1 MTDSMANVALPQRP
15 IIPAKKAH
23 RKRKSD
29 QDNAQTGQQDQKG
42 PGQDETSDGWW
53 TEIIHQ
59 HHTLLTSHSRILSA
73 ILKSSPPT
81 SARHD
86 TIAKFLT
93 HTKEML
99 GQVGGLESSAKRR
112 RSNGSDISREPG
124 AKRRNAG
131 DEEDAELLSPSPSGE
146 EGRTASHSV
155 AVKGGKKMRVEQTP
169 PRRMGQASPPREV
182 EVEVDDLRAEVEARL
197 KVKEL
202 AKLKMKEGSKKRR
215 RRSSTLEA
223 DERKREKR
231 VKRESFGKKRG
242 SPEAEAEAEGTVD
255 RKRRR
260 RVT

>member
-1 MTDSMANVALPQRP
+1 MADTMASIALPQRP
-15 IIPAKKAH
+15 IIPIKKAH

-29 QDNAQTGQQDQKG
+29 QDNAQTGQHEQTG
-42 PGQDETSDGWW
+42 PAQDETSDGWW

-73 ILKSSPPT
+73 ILKTSPPA

-86 TIAKFLT
+86 TISKFLAN
-93 HTKEML
+93 TKEML
-99 GQVGGLESSAKRR
+99 GQVGGLENNTKRR
-112 RSNGSDISREPG
+112 RSGGSEVLTEPG
-124 AKRRNAG
+124 AKRRNAA
-131 DEEDAELLSPSPSGE
+131 EEEEAELLSPSPSPSGE
-146 EGRTASHSV
+146 ERGTASHALPV
-155 AVKGGKKMRVEQTP
+155 QGGKKMRVERVEP
-169 PRRMGQASPPREV
+169 PKEV

-197 KVKEL
+197 KVKERE
-202 AKLKMKEGSKKRR
+202 KLKMKEGSKKRR

-242 SPEAEAEAEGTVD
+242 SPEAEVEGKED

>member
-1 MTDSMANVALPQRP
+1 MADIMASIALPQRP
-15 IIPAKKAH
+15 IIPVKKAH

-29 QDNAQTGQQDQKG
+29 QDNARTGQHDQKR
-42 PGQDETSDGWW
+42 PVQNEASDDWW

-73 ILKSSPPT
+73 ILKTSPPA

-86 TIAKFLT
+86 TISKFLT
-93 HTKEML
+93 NTKEML
-99 GQVGGLESSAKRR
+99 GQVGGVENNTKRR
-112 RSNGSDISREPG
+112 RSGGSEVLRERG
-124 AKRRNAG
+124 AKRRNAV
-131 DEEDAELLSPSPSGE
+131 EEEELLSPSPSGE
-146 EGRTASHSV
+146 EGGTASHSV
-155 AVKGGKKMRVEQTP
+155 PLQGGKKMGVERV
-169 PRRMGQASPPREV
+169 SPPEEV

-197 KVKEL
+197 KVKER

-223 DERKREKR
+223 DERKKEKR

-242 SPEAEAEAEGTVD
+242 SPEAEVEGKED
-255 RKRRR
+255 RMKRR

>member
-1 MTDSMANVALPQRP
+1 MGGMTLPQRP
-15 IIPAKKAH
+15 IIAAKKAH

-29 QDNAQTGQQDQKG
+29 QDNAQTGQHDQKG
-42 PGQDETSDGWW
+42 PAQDETSDDWW

-73 ILKSSPPT
+73 ILKTSPPA
-81 SARHD
+81 SARHE
-86 TIAKFLT
+86 TISKFLT
-93 HTKEML
+93 NTREML
-99 GQVGGLESSAKRR
+99 GQVGGLENSTKRR
-112 RSNGSDISREPG
+112 RSGGSDVVREPG

-131 DEEDAELLSPSPSGE
+131 EEEETELLSPSLSGE
-146 EGRTASHSV
+146 EDTTSHSV
-155 AVKGGKKMRVEQTP
+155 PVQGGKKMRVERT
-169 PRRMGQASPPREV
+169 SPLREV

-197 KVKEL
+197 KVKER

-231 VKRESFGKKRG
+231 VKRESIEKRRESFGKKRG
-242 SPEAEAEAEGTVD
+242 SPEAEVEGKED

>member
-1 MTDSMANVALPQRP
+1 
-15 IIPAKKAH
+15 
-23 RKRKSD
+23 
-29 QDNAQTGQQDQKG
+29 
-42 PGQDETSDGWW
+42 
-53 TEIIHQ
+53 
-59 HHTLLTSHSRILSA
+59 
-73 ILKSSPPT
+73 
-81 SARHD
+81 
-86 TIAKFLT
+86 
-93 HTKEML
+93 ML

-112 RSNGSDISREPG
+112 RSNGSDSLREPG

-131 DEEDAELLSPSPSGE
+131 DEEDAELLSPSTSGE
-146 EGRTASHSV
+146 EGGTASHSV
-155 AVKGGKKMRVEQTP
+155 AVKGGKKMRVEQISP
-169 PRRMGQASPPREV
+169 PRIERASPPVEV

-231 VKRESFGKKRG
+231 VKRESLGKKRG
-242 SPEAEAEAEGTVD
+242 SPEAEAEGTVD

>member
-1 MTDSMANVALPQRP
+1 MTDSMALPQRP
-15 IIPAKKAH
+15 IIPAKKTH

-29 QDNAQTGQQDQKG
+29 QDNPRTGQHDQKG
-42 PGQDETSDGWW
+42 PFQDETSDDWW

-59 HHTLLTSHSRILSA
+59 HQTLLTSHSRILSA
-73 ILKSSPPT
+73 ILKTSPPA
-81 SARHD
+81 SARHK
-86 TIAKFLT
+86 TISKFLT
-93 HTKEML
+93 HTRDML
-99 GQVGGLESSAKRR
+99 GQVGGVEGSTKRR
-112 RSNGSDISREPG
+112 RSNGSEVSREPG

-131 DEEDAELLSPSPSGE
+131 EEEETELMSPSPSPSGD
-146 EGRTASHSV
+146 EGGTTSHSV
-155 AVKGGKKMRVEQTP
+155 AVQGGKKMRVERATP
-169 PRRMGQASPPREV
+169 PRGV

-197 KVKEL
+197 KVKER
-202 AKLKMKEGSKKRR
+202 ANMKMKEGSKKRR

-242 SPEAEAEAEGTVD
+242 SPEAEVEGKEE

>member
-1 MTDSMANVALPQRP
+1 MTDSMGGIALPQRP
-15 IIPAKKAH
+15 IIPVKKAH

-42 PGQDETSDGWW
+42 PVQDETSDDWW

-73 ILKSSPPT
+73 ILKTSQPA
-81 SARHD
+81 SARHE
-86 TIAKFLT
+86 TISKFLT
-93 HTKEML
+93 HTRDML
-99 GQVGGLESSAKRR
+99 GQVGGVESSTKRR
-112 RSNGSDISREPG
+112 RSGGSETLSAPG

-131 DEEDAELLSPSPSGE
+131 EEEEAELLSPSPSPSGE
-146 EGRTASHSV
+146 EGGTASHSV
-155 AVKGGKKMRVEQTP
+155 PVQGGKKMRVERT
-169 PRRMGQASPPREV
+169 SPPREV

-197 KVKEL
+197 KVKER
-202 AKLKMKEGSKKRR
+202 AKMKMKEGSKKRR

-242 SPEAEAEAEGTVD
+242 SPEAEVEGKEE

-260 RVT
+260 RAT